1 MEFHENLLG
10 DSRFVTC
17 GQSGMA
23 KRGAFCLQLLVANAP
38 KKIATLT
45 PHYTK
50 IHQSWSVMLVSVYE
64 SWYKHILLIKA
75 ER

>member
-1 MEFHENLLG
+1 MILLAVLTLLHAHLWRYQG
-10 DSRFVTC
+10 PVF
-17 GQSGMA
+17 
-23 KRGAFCLQLLVANAP
+23 LQLLVANG
-38 KKIATLT
+38 